1 MASKNLEEL
10 QLELQKLKEKEA
22 RVREELALK
31 KKAADARAKK
41 ELARKKYLLADIF
54 VEQFGEKIL
63 EYRDEIEFFVS
74 LHVEE
79 IQNIVDSYG
88 KQE

>member
-31 KKAADARAKK
+31 KKAVDARAKK
-41 ELARKKYLLADIF
+41 DLARKKYLLADIF
-54 VEQFGEKIL
+54 VEQFGEEIL
-63 EYRDEIEFFVS
+63 EYRDGIEFFIS

-79 IQNIVDSYG
+79 IQNIVDSFG

>member
-54 VEQFGEKIL
+54 VEQFGEEIL
-63 EYRDEIEFFVS
+63 EYRDEIEFFIS